1 VTHAESPPHVW
12 VDANVVLRLLTGQPK
27 GQAQAAAALMA
38 RADAGELRL
47 RVCPLVVAEVV
58 WVLTSAYD
66 VPRAEVTDVLT
77 SFLASGGLIVEEGM
91 LLAAALAQMAEQRVD
106 FVDAY
111 LAAKARLSGDPVAT
125 FDGDFDRLGVERGAR
140 DAGPYGTRAR
150 RPFRPPRPPFTL
162 RRWCRRG

>member
-1 VTHAESPPHVW
+1 VTRTESPPHVW

-47 RVCPLVVAEVV
+47 RLCPLVVAEVV
-58 WVLTSAYD
+58 WILTSAYD
-66 VPRAEVTDVLT
+66 VSRTQVAEVLS

-111 LAAKARLSGDPVAT
+111 LAAKARLSGAPVAT
-125 FDGDFDRLGVERGAR
+125 FDGDFDRLAVERLTL
-140 DAGPYGTRAR
+140 DA
-150 RPFRPPRPPFTL
+150 
-162 RRWCRRG
+162 